1 MINTNIISS
10 TQIQRNL
17 TQVLQKLRDS
27 HEPLV
32 VVRDSVPAAVMMAY
46 TEYQELATLKK
57 QLLKKKMEE
66 IWDAMRIKNTD
77 VSDEELN
84 ADIERAKRY
93 AKRRR

>member
-10 TQIQRNL
+10 TDVQRNF

-32 VVRDSVPAAVMMAY
+32 VVRDSRPAAVMMGYA
-46 TEYQELATLKK
+46 EYRRLFALEK
-57 QLLKKKMEE
+57 QLVTVRFEKLWQEMAKHNAN
-66 IWDAMRIKNTD
+66 I
-77 VSDEELN
+77 SDEELN

-93 AKRRR
+93 AKRHR

>member
-1 MINTNIISS
+1 MMNTNIISS
-10 TQIQRNL
+10 TDVQRNF
-17 TQVLQKLRDS
+17 TQVLAKLRS
-27 HEPLV
+27 SNEPLV
-32 VVRDSVPAAVMMAY
+32 VVRDSVPEAVMMGYA
-46 TEYQELATLKK
+46 EYQQFALMQK

-66 IWDAMRIKNTD
+66 IWEDMRKKNAH

>member
-1 MINTNIISS
+1 MLNTNIISS
-10 TQIQRNL
+10 TDVQRNF
-17 TQVLQKLRDS
+17 TQVLAKLRNS
-27 HEPLV
+27 NEPLV
-32 VVRDSVPAAVMMAY
+32 VVRDSVPEVVMMGY
-46 TEYQELATLKK
+46 TEYQQFTELKK

-66 IWDAMRIKNTD
+66 IWEDMRKKNAD

>member
-10 TQIQRNL
+10 TDVQRNF
-17 TQVLQKLRDS
+17 TQVLQKLRS
-27 HEPLV
+27 SNEPLV
-32 VVRDSVPAAVMMAY
+32 VVRDSVPAAVMMGY
-46 TEYQELATLKK
+46 SEYQELITLKK

-66 IWDAMRIKNTD
+66 IWDAMRMKNAD